1 MHCYNNQDHSMLSAL
16 LAAESI
22 MGANHDLWQVNTE
35 LFYYK
40 DFVTDDKKSLSQVG
54 VGIY

>member
-1 MHCYNNQDHSMLSAL
+1 MLSAL